1 MGTDER
7 TTQFDAL
14 CVEGQGQDRH
24 RLHFFYHARF
34 SRPPIGFEVIPE
46 HEKMYR
52 TQPYSIGIVPQI
64 EWFLVGALI
73 FLSVLA
79 WAEVLRF
86 IFVQSFGGSTQVHL
100 PTQLLFASTLS
111 LITIVLIILFRKKL
125 GLASVLNM
133 SHFEM

>member
-86 IFVQSFGGSTQVHL
+86 IFVQSFGGSL
-100 PTQLLFASTLS
+100 PNSVRRLPSPYRTLEE
-111 LITIVLIILFRKKL
+111 L
-125 GLASVLNM
+125 GDVSCVFPIWLGCLSDY
-133 SHFEM
+133 H